1 MLAAGMTHNLAITMN
16 GSVYG
21 WGSSMNGV
29 IGVQDINDTQP
40 VALPRIL
47 NRLEGIMINQVA
59 VGKYH
64 SMCCNAAGDLYSWGH
79 TGDYRLGYKFKD
91 NKGPEPFPKKVPNV
105 NGVSGV
111 T

>member
-1 MLAAGMTHNLAITMN
+1 M
-16 GSVYG
+16 
-21 WGSSMNGV
+21 
-29 IGVQDINDTQP
+29 
-40 VALPRIL
+40 
-47 NRLEGIMINQVA
+47 
-59 VGKYH
+59 GKYH